1 MKPIMETTSRLLIV
15 TTLPHACALLWSP
28 PPAYAALIVMFTAMS
43 MLWHAMGGPAVSWLG
58 IIDHQ
63 IAALWFFAD
72 CYYLAGSGKAFSQML
87 VLNGAVFGSNL
98 VVTWLD
104 RANLIPYYIGHS
116 AWHLVS
122 ALKTF
127 YVAALVSAV
136 SRHPVG
142 P

>member
-1 MKPIMETTSRLLIV
+1 METTSRLLIV

-28 PPAYAALIVMFTAMS
+28 PPEYAVLIVMSTAMS

-72 CYYLAGSGKAFSQML
+72 CYYLANSDEAFTQML
-87 VLNGAVFGSNL
+87 VLNGMVFGSNL
-98 VVTWLD
+98 AVSWLD
-104 RANLIPYYIGHS
+104 RANLVPYYIGHS

-122 ALKTF
+122 ALKAF
-127 YVAALVSAV
+127 YVAALVSMVSKQTAV
-136 SRHPVG
+136 LP
-142 P
+142 